1 MAVTYSPQVQPAMAS
16 PLQRG
21 SVPSWVPAP
30 GDEVTIA
37 MPRRVGEAQ
46 PGGSAGTSLQPCRA
60 QLPAPSAAV
69 PTFQPRAGEAQPGG
83 AASLLQHSR
92 AQQPAG
98 AMWNSDQGSREK
110 NRGMEYYRAFQQH
123 DSDESLPR
131 WFCLA
136 CLAEVQQRGSMA
148 PACPARLA
156 HEATSP
162 HQQAVAAG
170 TALRLLSLPESLLLP
185 PVVAPPMPR
194 PGSSAQRTA
203 AKPGRHTQ
211 IEALQQDV
219 RASAVA
225 ASALCSAEDIV
236 ELDRYLLDRLD
247 KGTAAQPA
255 VPAGTHTPS
264 QALRQDLRASAVA
277 AAALPTDADMLIQYL
292 LDRRGK
298 GAPSTSS
305 GEECSAMPHG
315 RNAAPVLTHRC
326 IDARLFAQLSYRI
339 HLHHI
344 RPALLLVSL
353 CHECRGIPC
362 RAGARRTRRR
372 PRQLHLRRAGRS
384 QALRVRM
391 PPYAANALLGPCQH
405 MYSITGVR
413 QDLGL

>member
-1 MAVTYSPQVQPAMAS
+1 MAVTYSPQVQAAMAS
-16 PLQRG
+16 RCSVAASPRGCQR
-21 SVPSWVPAP
+21 P
-30 GDEVTIA
+30 E
-37 MPRRVGEAQ
+37 MK
-46 PGGSAGTSLQPCRA
+46 
-60 QLPAPSAAV
+60 
-69 PTFQPRAGEAQPGG
+69 
-83 AASLLQHSR
+83 SLLQCHDEWARHSPEAQLARHCSHAEHSCRRPRLQCPLFSHER
-92 AQQPAG
+92 ARHSPEAQRRFCSTAEHSSQLVRCGTRTKVLARRTE
-98 AMWNSDQGSREK
+98 AL
-110 NRGMEYYRAFQQH
+110 EYYRAFQQH
-123 DSDESLPR
+123 DSDKSLPR

-255 VPAGTHTPS
+255 VPAGTHTQS

-326 IDARLFAQLSYRI
+326 IDACLFAQLSYRI